1 MAQARAVTA
10 PRVPE
15 ERVRQWSVRDPLLYV
30 QIGVILLLC
39 FLIVYPA
46 AILLERSFR
55 DDAGAFSWV
64 WYVQAYTNERNL
76 SAIVN
81 TIIVAT
87 GSAVLAAISGTLLAW
102 AVVRTDMPGRR
113 LVEMASIV
121 PFISTS
127 FIGALAW
134 ILLGSPETGLINQ
147 FWRFLG
153 NEEALINIFSL
164 EGIVFVIA
172 LYEMP
177 FVFLLVGGALRSMDP
192 ALEEASLSSGAG
204 LWRTTTRVTLP
215 LVLPAILASSL
226 LVFVLA
232 AEQFGV
238 PAVLGTPARIR
249 VLTTSIVATNTFY
262 PPQRGLGAALCVT
275 LLIIALVGL
284 WLQRRMLAN
293 RSFTT
298 VGGKGSQP
306 RRITLGPFRWVLL
319 GVCCLYLMLAV
330 VLPFSTIF
338 LNSIRTLW
346 TADFR
351 WEQFTLAN
359 YHWILFEYPSTLRAI
374 RNSLFLA
381 VVGATVTMLL
391 CALVSFLSLRTRLPG
406 RTALDYLSMLPLGF
420 PGVVLAYGLL
430 QAWIN
435 PPLVLYG
442 TIWIL
447 FIAYMTRYLPIG
459 VRATSATLVQ
469 IHQELEESSLSCGAS
484 WLQTFRKVTLPLLKP
499 GIIAGWIL
507 LFIAF
512 SRELSASILLYSPG
526 TEVLSVVLYDLQQ
539 NGQFREISALAFIQI
554 AASVVLVLLAKW
566 ISGLDRTP
574 QA

>member
-1 MAQARAVTA
+1 MAQADAIKA
-10 PRVPE
+10 PQMRE

-30 QIGVILLLC
+30 QIAVILLLC
-39 FLIVYPA
+39 VLIVYPA

-55 DDAGAFSWV
+55 DDGGAFSWA
-64 WYVQAYTNERNL
+64 WYVQAYTSERNL

-87 GSAVLAAISGTLLAW
+87 GSAVLAAVSGTLLAW

-113 LVEMASIV
+113 VVEMASIV

-153 NEEALINIFSL
+153 NEEALIDIFSI
-164 EGIVFVIA
+164 EGIIFVIA

-192 ALEEASLSSGAG
+192 ALEEASLSSGAS

-215 LVLPAILASSL
+215 LVLPAMLASSL

-262 PPQRGLGAALCVT
+262 PPQHGLGAALCVT
-275 LLIIALVGL
+275 LLVIALVGL

-306 RRITLGPFRWVLL
+306 RRIALGPFRWLLL
-319 GVCCLYLMLAV
+319 GVCCLYLLLAV

-338 LNSIRTLW
+338 LSSIRTLW

-351 WEQFTLAN
+351 WEQFTLAH
-359 YHWILFEYPSTLRAI
+359 YHWILFEYPTTLRAI

-381 VVGATVTMLL
+381 VVGATVTILL
-391 CALVSFLSLRTRLPG
+391 CALISFLSLRTRLPG
-406 RTALDYLSMLPLGF
+406 RNALDYLSMLPLGF

-430 QAWIN
+430 QVWIN

-447 FIAYMTRYLPIG
+447 FIAYLTRYLPIG

-469 IHQELEESSLSCGAS
+469 IHQELEESSLSCGAN
-484 WLQTFRKVTLPLLKP
+484 WFQTFRRITLPLLKP

-554 AASVVLVLLAKW
+554 AASIVLVLVAKW
-566 ISGLDRTP
+566 LSGLDRSPET
-574 QA
+574 

>member
-10 PRVPE
+10 PRAHE
-15 ERVRQWSVRDPLLYV
+15 DRVRQWSIRDPVLYV
-30 QIGVILLLC
+30 QIAVILLLC

-55 DDAGAFSWV
+55 DDSGAWSWV

-76 SAIVN
+76 AAIVN

-87 GSAVLAAISGTLLAW
+87 GSAVLAAVSGTLLAW

-134 ILLGSPETGLINQ
+134 ILLGSPETGLVNQ

-153 NEEALINIFSL
+153 NEEPLINIFSL
-164 EGIVFVIA
+164 EGIIFVIA

-275 LLIIALVGL
+275 LLIIALLGL

-306 RRITLGPFRWVLL
+306 RRIALGPFRWLLL
-319 GVCCLYLMLAV
+319 GVCVLYLMLAV

-338 LNSIRTLW
+338 LSSIRTLW

-359 YHWILFEYPSTLRAI
+359 YHWILFEYPITLRAI

-381 VVGATVTMLL
+381 VVGATVTILL
-391 CALVSFLSLRTRLPG
+391 CALISFLSLRTRLPG
-406 RTALDYLSMLPLGF
+406 RNALDYLSMLPLGF

-430 QAWIN
+430 QVWIN

-447 FIAYMTRYLPIG
+447 FIAYLTRYLPIG

-469 IHQELEESSLSCGAS
+469 IHQELEESSLSCGAN
-484 WLQTFRKVTLPLLKP
+484 WFQTFKRVTLPLLKP

-554 AASVVLVLLAKW
+554 AASIVLVLVAKW
-566 ISGLDRTP
+566 LSGLDRSP
-574 QA
+574 EA

>member
-1 MAQARAVTA
+1 MAQARTVAA
-10 PRVPE
+10 PQALE
-15 ERVRQWSVRDPLLYV
+15 ERVRQWSARDPLLYV
-30 QIGVILLLC
+30 QIAVILLLC
-39 FLIVYPA
+39 VLIVYPA
-46 AILLERSFR
+46 WILLDRSFR
-55 DDAGAFSWV
+55 ADDGTFSLA
-64 WYVQAYTNERNL
+64 WYLTAYTNQRNL
-76 SAIVN
+76 WAIIN

-87 GSAVLAAISGTLLAW
+87 GSAALAAVFGTLLAW
-102 AVVRTDMPGRR
+102 AVVRTDMPCRR

-147 FWRFLG
+147 LWRFLG
-153 NEEALINIFSL
+153 NTDPLINIFSL
-164 EGIVFVIA
+164 EGIIFVIA

-177 FVFLLVGGALRSMDP
+177 FVFLMVGGALRSMDP

-204 LWRTTTRVTLP
+204 LWRTTTRITLP

-249 VLTTSIVATNTFY
+249 VLTTSIVETNTFY
-262 PPQRGLGAALCVT
+262 PPRHGLGAALCVT
-275 LLIIALVGL
+275 LLIIAMIGL
-284 WLQRRMLAN
+284 WLQRRMLAD

-306 RRITLGPFRWVLL
+306 RRIALGPFRWVML
-319 GVCCLYLMLAV
+319 GVCCCYLMLAV

-338 LNSIRTLW
+338 LSSIRTIW
-346 TADFR
+346 TSDFR
-351 WEQFTLAN
+351 WEQFTLSH
-359 YHWILFEYPSTLRAI
+359 YYWILFEYPITLRAI

-381 VVGATVTMLL
+381 VIGASVTIVL
-391 CALVSFLSLRTRLPG
+391 CALISFLSLRTKLPG
-406 RTALDYLSMLPLGF
+406 RTTLDYLSMLPLGF

-469 IHQELEESSLSCGAS
+469 IHHELEESSLSCGAS
-484 WLQTFRKVTLPLLKP
+484 WLQTFVRVTMPLLKP
-499 GIIAGWIL
+499 GMIAGWIL

-512 SRELSASILLYSPG
+512 SRELSASILLYAPG

-554 AASVVLVLLAKW
+554 AASVVLVVAAKW

-574 QA
+574 QS